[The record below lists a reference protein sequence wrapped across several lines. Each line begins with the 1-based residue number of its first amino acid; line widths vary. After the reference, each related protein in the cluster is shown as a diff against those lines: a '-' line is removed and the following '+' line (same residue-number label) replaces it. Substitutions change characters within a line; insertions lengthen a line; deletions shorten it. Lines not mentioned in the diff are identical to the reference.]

1 MVSILVTVLLMA
13 PMFTAFYGKDVAAAE
28 MTDEFTML
36 REKWKDY
43 LTGGSGFDRDDPDI
57 SSFVK
62 GIDAKVTN
70 AEGTG
75 AWDTMDRS
83 ENRKYLWNDLT
94 STTDSA
100 DVSNNYYR
108 LKDMALAYSSEGS
121 KLYQNQLLKQDI
133 ISGLD
138 WMYANRYNEKKS
150 EYGNWW
156 NWEIGAPM
164 ALKDILVVMYKD
176 LSADQID
183 NYTKA
188 IDRFVP
194 DPTKRTNYPSLSET
208 GANRM
213 DKALIV
219 IIRGIVGKNSE
230 RISTG
235 RDALSQVFE
244 YVTDGDG
251 FYKDGSF
258 VQHNYVPYNGSY
270 GIVLMDHLADVLYI
284 LAESTWKVTD
294 HNLQNVYNWVFDSFE
309 PLIYKGA
316 MMDMTR
322 GRAIS
327 REGSQDHSAGRSVII
342 PILQLSGAA
351 PPDVAMKIKSMVKYW
366 IESDKTF
373 DNYVAGLNINDMLLV
388 KKVMKDSSI
397 TPRGELVKHQV
408 FAAMDQVVHRSQGFG
423 FGISMSSKR
432 ISSFEMGTASGAEN
446 TKGWHTGYG
455 MTYLYNNDLTQFSD
469 DFWPTV
475 NMLRLPGTTTDGS
488 KGSPLQSWKPYFSS
502 KTWVGGSSI
511 DGLYGATGM
520 EFDLENSSLTGKKS
534 WFSFDDEIVALGTGI
549 TGSDD
554 KEAETIVENRKL
566 NASGNNALTVNGET
580 KSNQLGWSQ
589 TMEKV
594 KWAHLKGDVQGS
606 DIGYYFPGSS
616 TVSGLREARTGSWKD
631 INIGGSDKPITK
643 NYLSLALEHG
653 VKPNNAS
660 YSYVVLPNKSPGETE
675 QYSQHSDIDIVSNT
689 SDVQAVK
696 EKKLG
701 LIGANFWNPG
711 EVDFIR
717 SYQPASVMVK
727 ENGDELTLSLSD
739 PTQIQDQITLE
750 LGKIGSKVITKDD
763 SIKVVQTSPYI
774 KVEVDVAKSLGKTHT
789 ITFKSTANGGKLPPV
804 ARIDVVMK
812 DKVYRGDQ
820 VPVKINLSNSG
831 KRVLPGGELSF
842 NVPEGWVIDSENLIV
857 PELHPS
863 ESYTLDAKMIIPED
877 VKYDKYEINALL
889 KAGNTIQN
897 ASKSIEVI
905 RQYLKVSPVSESL
918 KGIVV
923 EGEDFSAQGGGSVN
937 IVPKPGAS
945 EGNAINLWDHSG
957 HWLEWK
963 VSVPHSG
970 KYKVVVRYSTD
981 STTSN
986 RDFSIDGGSEVYFNF
1001 PTTKGWNNWSDVM
1014 LTDINGNPLEFNLE
1028 NGEHVF
1034 HMTNVSSP
1042 LNIDYLKLVE
1052 VN

>member
-1 MVSILVTVLLMA
+1 MRRLGFKMVSILVTVLLLV
-13 PMFTAFYGKDVAAAE
+13 PMFTAFDGKDVAAAE
-28 MTDEFTML
+28 TTDEYTML
-36 REKWKDY
+36 REKWKGY
-43 LTGGSGFDRDDPDI
+43 LTGGSGFDRNDPDI

-62 GIDAKVTN
+62 GIDARVTN
-70 AEGTG
+70 EEGTG

-83 ENRKYLWNDLT
+83 ENRKYLWSDLT

-121 KLYQNQLLKQDI
+121 KLYQNQVLKQDI

-164 ALKDILVVMYKD
+164 TLKDILVVMYED

-194 DPTKRTNYPSLSET
+194 DPTKRTNYPSLRET

-219 IIRGIVGKNSE
+219 IIRGIVGKSSE

-294 HNLQNVYNWVFDSFE
+294 PNLQNVYNWVFDSFE

-327 REGSQDHSAGRSVII
+327 REGTQDHSAGRSVII
-342 PILQLSGAA
+342 PILQLSEAA
-351 PPDVAMKIKSMVKYW
+351 PPDVAVKIKSMVKYW

-388 KKVMKDSSI
+388 KRVMKDSSI

-408 FAAMDQVVHRSQGFG
+408 FAAMDQVVHRRPGFG
-423 FGISMSSKR
+423 FGMSMSSKR
-432 ISSFEMGTASGAEN
+432 IANFEYINGEN
-446 TKGWHTGYG
+446 KKGWYTGDG

-469 DFWPTV
+469 GFWPTV
-475 NMLRLPGTTTDGS
+475 DMFRLPGTTTDGS
-488 KGSPLQSWKPYFSS
+488 QGTLKNDYYYLNS

-534 WFSFDDEIVALGTGI
+534 WFSFDDEIVALGAGI

-554 KEAETIVENRKL
+554 KKAETIVENRKL
-566 NASGNNALTVNGET
+566 NDSGNSALTVNRET
-580 KSNQLGWSQ
+580 KSNQLGWSE

-594 KWAHLKGDVQGS
+594 NWAHLKGDVQGA
-606 DIGYYFPGSS
+606 DIGYYFPGTS

-631 INIGGSDKPITK
+631 INIGGSDKQITN
-643 NYLSLALEHG
+643 NYISLALDHG
-653 VKPNNAS
+653 VNPNNAS
-660 YSYVVLPNKSPGETE
+660 YSYVVLPNKSSGETE

-727 ENGDELTLSLSD
+727 ETGDELTLSISD
-739 PTQIQDQITLE
+739 PTQTQDQITLE
-750 LGKIGSKVITKDD
+750 LGKIGSKVMTKDD

-789 ITFKSTANGGKLPPV
+789 ITFKTTANGGKLPSV
-804 ARIDVVMK
+804 AKIDVVMK

-820 VPVKINLSNSG
+820 VPVKMNISNSG
-831 KRVLPGGELSF
+831 KRVLPGGELAF
-842 NVPEGWVIDSENLIV
+842 NVPEGWVIDSANLNV
-857 PELHPS
+857 PALHPN
-863 ESYTLDAKMIIPED
+863 ETYTLDAKLIIPED
-877 VKYDKYEINALL
+877 VKYDNYKINAIL
-889 KAGNTIQN
+889 
-897 ASKSIEVI
+897 
-905 RQYLKVSPVSESL
+905 
-918 KGIVV
+918 
-923 EGEDFSAQGGGSVN
+923 
-937 IVPKPGAS
+937 
-945 EGNAINLWDHSG
+945 
-957 HWLEWK
+957 
-963 VSVPHSG
+963 
-970 KYKVVVRYSTD
+970 
-981 STTSN
+981 
-986 RDFSIDGGSEVYFNF
+986 
-1001 PTTKGWNNWSDVM
+1001 
-1014 LTDINGNPLEFNLE
+1014 
-1028 NGEHVF
+1028 
-1034 HMTNVSSP
+1034 
-1042 LNIDYLKLVE
+1042 
-1052 VN
+1052 